1 MYIDTHTHIY
11 LQKFEEDREACM
23 RNAFDIGVDK
33 LYLPNIDVSSIKQIT
48 DLVKEYPNNCIPMMG
63 LHPCSV
69 DENYKSTLKIIKD
82 ELYGQNIYKAVGE
95 IGIDLY
101 WSREYESEQIES
113 FATQIE
119 WALELNLPI
128 VIHSR
133 DSIDECIDIV
143 SQYQQRGLTGIFHCF
158 SGSIEQ
164 ASKIQDLGFLMGIG
178 GVVTFKNSGLDKVV
192 AEIPLDC
199 IVLETD
205 APYLAPHPFR
215 GKRNE
220 SKYIPIIAEKIASIK
235 NINIEEIARVTTE
248 NAKRIFKA

>member
-1 MYIDTHTHIY
+1 MYIDTHTHLY
-11 LQKFEEDREACM
+11 LQKFDDDRKVCM
-23 RNAFDIGVDK
+23 EGAIEVGVSK
-33 LYLPNIDVSSIKQIT
+33 FYLPNIDVSSIAQIHA
-48 DLVKEYPNNCIPMMG
+48 LVKEYPDHCIPMMG

-69 DENYKSTLKIIKD
+69 EKDYESTLKIIQA
-82 ELYGQNIYKAVGE
+82 ELYGQNDYVAVGE

-101 WSREYESEQIES
+101 WSKELKSQQIES
-113 FATQIE
+113 FTIQIE
-119 WALELNLPI
+119 WALELGLPI
-128 VIHSR
+128 IIHSR
-133 DSIDECIDIV
+133 NSIDECIDIV
-143 SQYQQRGLTGIFHCF
+143 SQYKGKGLTGIFHCF

-192 AEIPLDC
+192 EKIPLES

-215 GKRNE
+215 GKRNQ
-220 SKYIPIIAEKIASIK
+220 SKYIPIIAEKVAAIK
-235 NINIEEIARVTTE
+235 NINIEKIAMVTTE